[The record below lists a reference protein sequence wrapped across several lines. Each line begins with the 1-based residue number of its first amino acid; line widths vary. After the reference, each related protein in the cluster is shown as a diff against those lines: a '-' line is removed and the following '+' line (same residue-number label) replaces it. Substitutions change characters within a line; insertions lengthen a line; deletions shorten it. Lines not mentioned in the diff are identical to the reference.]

1 MAFEQKAVESNT
13 SVKLRLGDE
22 VEMGNSVFKVALAVP
37 NALEEDE
44 ATRAVD
50 EADLALLHKD
60 AEMAEGYANHDE
72 VEEAEG
78 DEEDDDGEGGYVD
91 EDAYDDIDEEG
102 DDYDEGDQ
110 EDDEEDEVSLN

>member
-1 MAFEQKAVESNT
+1 MALEQKAVESST

-22 VEMGNSVFKVALAVP
+22 VEMGNSVFKVVLAVP

-50 EADLALLHKD
+50 KADLALLHKD
-60 AEMAEGYANHDE
+60 EEMAEGYANHD
-72 VEEAEG
+72 VEEAED
-78 DEEDDDGEGGYVD
+78 DEQAYDGEGGQVD
-91 EDAYDDIDEEG
+91 EDAYDIDEEG
-102 DDYDEGDQ
+102 DDYDEEVQ